1 MISVNNLLIDDCHR
15 RLNYLRISI
24 TDRCNLNCLYCN
36 PRIKTRK
43 LLHKNILRYEEIL
56 RIIRIGVRLGITKVR
71 VTGGEPLVRKGCCDF
86 LDQVGAMEGIEDIS
100 LTTNG
105 VLLKPYIDRIMAAGI
120 RRLNISIDTL
130 DRRKYEKITGEDV
143 FHQVWEGIWTA
154 LEKGCNPIKLNIV
167 ALRGINDDELT
178 ALAKLSIHHP
188 FHVRFIECM
197 PIGRA
202 MPADGRPLLSSE
214 IQTRIRELGKLHPVG
229 NAVHDGPAQRFKFE
243 NAIGEVG
250 FISPLS
256 RHFCSTCN
264 RLRLTA
270 DGHILSCLLSDVCE
284 DIKTPLRKG
293 LLDEDLAKVFIRAVK
308 RKPAAHA
315 EILPSIMV
323 QSESMNAIGG

>member
-1 MISVNNLLIDDCHR
+1 MIPVNSLLIDGCRR

-71 VTGGEPLVRKGCCDF
+71 ITGGEPLVRKGCFDF
-86 LDQVGAMEGIEDIS
+86 LDQVGGIEGIEDIS

-105 VLLKPYIDRIMAAGI
+105 VLLKPNIDRIMAAGI

-143 FHQVWEGIWTA
+143 LDKVWEGIWAA
-154 LEKGCNPIKLNIV
+154 LEKGCDPVKLNVV
-167 ALRGINDDELT
+167 ALRGINEDELT
-178 ALAKLSIHHP
+178 ALAELSIHHP

-202 MPADGRPLLSSE
+202 MPSCGPPLLSSE
-214 IQTRIRELGKLHPVG
+214 IKTRIRELGTLHPV
-229 NAVHDGPAQRFKFE
+229 NSAVHDGPAQRFKFE

-256 RHFCSTCN
+256 RHFCASCN

-293 LLDEDLAKVFIRAVK
+293 LLDEDLADVFIRAVK
-308 RKPAAHA
+308 QKPAAHA
-315 EILPSIMV
+315 EIMPSITA
-323 QSESMNAIGG
+323 QPESMNAIGG